1 MAYFKFDEDDLFL
14 NTVQAYPQ
22 NKFYI
27 QSGTVYI
34 NNFPILAGQ
43 NRANHLCVPD
53 GFISLYE
60 YNIDRPANNLIAPFV
75 IKDGY
80 KNSFK
85 NFNAITYN
93 SIANGSKIGSSYRMS
108 ASVNRFYIDP
118 PDTLGSAF
126 IFRPNGTAQTGS
138 IIASLENVFNHYS
151 YLSPHYQYSSSLGN
165 KTNQTGSLLTIPS
178 IFYGSKIKKG
188 TVNLKYYITGTLI
201 GELNDY
207 RMNGDLVQVGP
218 VGSNGSGSVAGS
230 ILYNEGF
237 IFLTGSWA
245 LDSHTITYDTSGNSK
260 WIHFGY
266 GTHAASTIEPSTL
279 SASYSLE
286 FSGSNQFQTMTMLA
300 HAKYGELNHSTNPT
314 FVSSSDSLSV
324 STGSYQY
331 IEQAKEIRNIVSS
344 SFTDEAPKF
353 EKTTY
358 LSKVGIYDKDKNLIG
373 IAKVATPV
381 RKTEADQYTFK
392 LKLDI

>member
-14 NTVQAYPQ
+14 NTVESYPQ

-34 NNFPILAGQ
+34 NNFPNLAGK
-43 NRANHLCVPD
+43 NTTNHIGVPG

-60 YNIDRPANNLIAPFV
+60 YNIDRPANNSIYPFV

-80 KNSFK
+80 KTSFK
-85 NFNAITYN
+85 TYN
-93 SIANGSKIGSSYRMS
+93 TSSYTVLPIGMSITSSYSMSSSIGRFLATTTANS
-108 ASVNRFYIDP
+108 ASIK
-118 PDTLGSAF
+118 A
-126 IFRPNGTAQTGS
+126 
-138 IIASLENVFNHYS
+138 LENVFNHYS
-151 YLSPHYQYSSSLGN
+151 YLSPHYQYSSSLGDKSQQQVN
-165 KTNQTGSLLTIPS
+165 LITVPS
-178 IFYGSKIKKG
+178 IFYGSKMKKG
-188 TVNLKYYITGTLI
+188 TVNLKYYITGTLV
-201 GELNDY
+201 GELSDI
-207 RMNGDLVQVGP
+207 RENGDLIQVGP
-218 VGSNGSGSVAGS
+218 PGSTGSGSVAGVV
-230 ILYNEGF
+230 LYNEGF
-237 IFLTGSWA
+237 VALTGSWS
-245 LDSHTITYDTSGNSK
+245 LDSHSIKYDPSSATNSK
-260 WIHFGY
+260 WIYFGY
-266 GTHAASTIEPSTL
+266 GTHSPSTIALTTL

-344 SFTDEAPKF
+344 SFKDEAPKF

-358 LSKVGIYDKDKNLIG
+358 LSKIAIYDEDKNLIG
-373 IAKVATPV
+373 FAKMATPV
-381 RKTEADQYTFK
+381 RKTETDQYTFK